1 MSKVQLKDP
10 NNLWGKSLGYPTSPG
25 YKSKLG
31 ALLDDRKFTR
41 IGNYSH
47 GYEKVFPHHIIKPSN
62 EPFQFDDG
70 SPPIYQDTFEYRY
83 GREMY
88 ELEDYFKQYPVT
100 SFMIAR
106 KGKIFVEKYLHERNN
121 KHRFQSWSIAKSVTS
136 LLLGI
141 CLDSN
146 WIDSIDDTVEKYV
159 PELKGTLHG
168 QSTIR
173 NLGNMASGAEITH
186 MSEDYNSLYPRCF
199 SFPENTDILP
209 VVAGWNKKSNAPPG
223 ATFNYNELCAL
234 TIGILIRKVA
244 NMTLSQLFEQR
255 IYQPMGGEDEV
266 TWSTDSKGNEFN
278 CIGIG
283 MTTRD
288 WCRLGML
295 IAGKGFMNKKQIISE
310 KYVNEFTSWDL
321 SKDKHLWSKNKH
333 INSTMLQEQGVL
345 GCGYKLFFWHQKPD
359 GSQPTFSGHNGQYI
373 VIDIPSGTVM
383 VMTGV
388 SEEGPWQVEANAIF
402 QAAIN
407 MKGKK

>member
-1 MSKVQLKDP
+1 M
-10 NNLWGKSLGYPTSPG
+10 
-25 YKSKLG
+25 
-31 ALLDDRKFTR
+31 
-41 IGNYSH
+41 
-47 GYEKVFPHHIIKPSN
+47 
-62 EPFQFDDG
+62 
-70 SPPIYQDTFEYRY
+70 
-83 GREMY
+83 
-88 ELEDYFKQYPVT
+88 
-100 SFMIAR
+100 
-106 KGKIFVEKYLHERNN
+106 
-121 KHRFQSWSIAKSVTS
+121 
-136 LLLGI
+136 
-141 CLDSN
+141 
-146 WIDSIDDTVEKYV
+146 EKYV